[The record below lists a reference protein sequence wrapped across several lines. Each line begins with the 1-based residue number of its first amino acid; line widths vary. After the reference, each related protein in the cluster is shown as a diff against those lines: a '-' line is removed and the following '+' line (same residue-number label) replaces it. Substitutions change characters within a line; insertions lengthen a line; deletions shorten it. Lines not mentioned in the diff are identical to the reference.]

1 MMPQMKILF
10 ISDFSLKHSPGG
22 AQRSNQIII
31 DKATELGH
39 VLHEMYSD
47 SGVTLEEFVK
57 LVAEQKYDFII
68 SSNLEVLSKTP
79 GLIDTLSIL
88 PNHVRLEHD
97 MNMYLTSQDRYTL
110 YSNCVKTFFLTE
122 YHYQRF
128 IDNYGDFFKNVEII
142 SDPIDTETFHDL
154 GEDREDVILFSG
166 FLHSLKG
173 ASVFINYVK
182 NNPDK
187 KFVCSSWGEEFFT
200 NQLQLLKNVEFIGT
214 TDYEAM
220 PTLYNRVSSI
230 FYKPIMDEPFCRT
243 IGEAILCGVPNLIIN
258 DKIGCVHEMERLG
271 KDKFIKSC
279 NNAAQDFWRILFSL
293 RSFG

>member
-79 GLIDTLSIL
+79 GLIDTLGIL

-97 MNMYLTSQDRYTL
+97 MNMYLTAQARYTL
-110 YSNCVKTFFLTE
+110 YSNCVKTFF
-122 YHYQRF
+122 F
-128 IDNYGDFFKNVEII
+128 
-142 SDPIDTETFHDL
+142 DTGGL
-154 GEDREDVILFSG
+154 
-166 FLHSLKG
+166 
-173 ASVFINYVK
+173 ASNF
-182 NNPDK
+182 
-187 KFVCSSWGEEFFT
+187 
-200 NQLQLLKNVEFIGT
+200 
-214 TDYEAM
+214 
-220 PTLYNRVSSI
+220 
-230 FYKPIMDEPFCRT
+230 
-243 IGEAILCGVPNLIIN
+243 
-258 DKIGCVHEMERLG
+258 
-271 KDKFIKSC
+271 
-279 NNAAQDFWRILFSL
+279 
-293 RSFG
+293 